1 LKLILKKIYQ
11 SVKLKMTGVE
21 EVKIA
26 VICNDMEYVKKTLE
40 KIDRRLEL
48 DYITKT
54 EFEPIK
60 KIVYGLVMLVLTA
73 VVGAIVSLV
82 LK

>member
-1 LKLILKKIYQ
+1 
-11 SVKLKMTGVE
+11 MTGVE

-26 VICNDMEYVKKTLE
+26 VMCNDMEYVKKTLE